1 MELGRVMSWT
11 GERFPERVA
20 FAGLRRMT
28 FEEWDK
34 RTNQIANGL
43 LSLGVK
49 RGDRVATFLS
59 NSEVLASTHLAL
71 QKLGVMSTPLNIR
84 LAASELAYCLEDAEP
99 TVVVFDDSVIA
110 TTEFAIKTAKI
121 RPKLLA
127 AGPQYLDDSQDFEEL
142 VSSSDDR
149 SPGLEISESDPSVM
163 LYTAGTTGKPKG
175 VPRSQ
180 KNEFSAS
187 IAHVVQCRYVSG
199 EATLG
204 AMPLYHTMGLRSLM
218 SMVLI
223 GGKFVEIPV
232 FDPERAVE
240 LCQLESVSALYLVP
254 TAFWAMVQTN
264 KLVRL
269 KSTLRKIAF
278 AGAPMTSALTQRLND
293 ELNPDVFVNHYGSTE
308 IYTFA
313 IEDSAA
319 RKPGC
324 AGRPGIYSRLRVVS
338 ADSSNDSHNPLPPT
352 EIGEIVASAYS
363 DEAFA
368 GYWKRPD
375 LKERVFRDG
384 WYHTG
389 DLGHFDESGD
399 LWVDGRVDDMIIS
412 GGENIHPVEVE
423 DVLSR
428 HPSIAEVAVAGL
440 PDEKWGQAVT
450 AFVVPS
456 FEIED
461 SATFAAEILAWA
473 RNEAP
478 LSPYKCPK
486 KVIVV
491 ESVPKSPV
499 GKILRRKLVAG
510 EFVEKRIG
518 KGKKP
523 FES

>member
-20 FAGLRRMT
+20 FAGSRRMT
-28 FEEWDK
+28 YEEWDR

-59 NSEVLASTHLAL
+59 NSEVMASTHLAL
-71 QKLGVMSTPLNIR
+71 QKLGVMSTPFNIR
-84 LAASELAYCLEDAEP
+84 LSSNELAYCLENAEP
-99 TVVVFDDSVIA
+99 NVVVYDDSAVA
-110 TTEFAIKTAKI
+110 TTEFAIKTAKV

-127 AGPQYLDDSQDFEEL
+127 AGSRYLDDSRDFEEL
-142 VSSSDDR
+142 VSSADDV
-149 SPGLEISESDPSVM
+149 SPGLEITESDPSVM

-175 VPRSQ
+175 VPRTQ

-199 EATLG
+199 ESTLG
-204 AMPLYHTMGLRSLM
+204 AMPMYHTMGLRSLM
-218 SMVLI
+218 AMVLV

-232 FDPERAVE
+232 FDSEHAIE
-240 LCQLESVSALYLVP
+240 LCQAESVTALYLVS
-254 TAFWAMVQTN
+254 TAFWAMAQTN
-264 KLVRL
+264 KLGLL
-269 KSTLRKIAF
+269 KPTLRKIAF

-293 ELNPDVFVNHYGSTE
+293 ELSPEVFVNHYGSTE
-308 IYTFA
+308 IYTFS
-313 IEDSAA
+313 IEDGAA
-319 RKPGC
+319 QKPGC
-324 AGRPGIYSRLRVVS
+324 AGRPGIFSRLMVVS
-338 ADSSNDSHNPLPPT
+338 TDSSTSSHQPLRPG
-352 EIGEIVASAYS
+352 EVGEIVASADS

-368 GYWKRPD
+368 GYWKRPE

-389 DLGHFDESGD
+389 DLGHLDENGD

-428 HPSIAEVAVAGL
+428 HSSIAEVAVAGL
-440 PDEKWGQAVT
+440 ADEKWGQAVT

-456 FEIED
+456 VEIED
-461 SATFAAEILAWA
+461 LASFADEIQNWA
-473 RNEAP
+473 RDEAH

-486 KVIVV
+486 RVIVV
-491 ESVPKSPV
+491 DSIPKSPV

-510 EFVEKRIG
+510 EFVEKKIDAG
-518 KGKKP
+518 AK
-523 FES
+523 

>member
-11 GERFPERVA
+11 AWRFPERMG
-20 FAGLRRMT
+20 FAGSRRMT
-28 FEEWDK
+28 YEEWDR

-59 NSEVLASTHLAL
+59 NSEVMASTHLAL

-84 LAASELAYCLEDAEP
+84 LSASELAYCLENAEP
-99 TVVVFDDSVIA
+99 AVVVYDDSVA
-110 TTEFAIKTAKI
+110 AVAEFAIKTAKV

-127 AGPQYLDDSQDFEEL
+127 AGSPYLDGSRDFEEL
-142 VSSSDDR
+142 VSSTDDM
-149 SPGLEISESDPSVM
+149 SPGFEISESDPSVM

-175 VPRSQ
+175 VPRTQ

-199 EATLG
+199 ESTLG
-204 AMPLYHTMGLRSLM
+204 AMPMYHTMGLRSLM

-232 FDPERAVE
+232 FEPERAIE
-240 LCQLESVSALYLVP
+240 LCKSESVSALYLVS
-254 TAFWAMVQTN
+254 TAFWALAQTN
-264 KLVRL
+264 KLGQLRPTV
-269 KSTLRKIAF
+269 RKIAF
-278 AGAPMTSALTQRLND
+278 AGAPMTSALTQRLNE
-293 ELNPDVFVNHYGSTE
+293 ELNPEVFVNHYGSTE

-319 RKPGC
+319 GKPGC
-324 AGRPGIYSRLRVVS
+324 AGRAGIFSRLMVVS
-338 ADSSNDSHNPLPPT
+338 TDSSASAHQPLPVG
-352 EIGEIVASAYS
+352 EVGEIVASADS

-389 DLGHFDESGD
+389 DLGHLDERGD
-399 LWVDGRVDDMIIS
+399 LWVEGRVDDMIIS
-412 GGENIHPVEVE
+412 GGENVHPVEVE

-428 HPSIAEVAVAGL
+428 HPMIAEVAVAGL
-440 PDEKWGQAVT
+440 ADEKWGQAVT

-456 FEIED
+456 GDIED
-461 SATFAAEILAWA
+461 LVSFAAEIQSWA
-473 RNEAP
+473 REKAH

-486 KVIVV
+486 RVIVV
-491 ESVPKSPV
+491 DSIPKSPV

-510 EFVEKRIG
+510 EFAEK
-518 KGKKP
+518 KMDN
-523 FES
+523 S